1 MLTEKYITIII
12 KTNLNYEDIELK
24 QSQFIKNLSYI
35 IGSVDIDKLTA
46 CSHKNC
52 ISWVFTIPLTAAM
65 RLFQSERLK
74 ESGKKPESRT
84 VQDMNFFIDNFKIN
98 SINCARHPKEVFL
111 TTESVIEYFTKLKI
125 KLSDI

>member
-1 MLTEKYITIII
+1 MLNEKYITIII

-35 IGSVDIDKLTA
+35 IGSVDINKLTA
-46 CSHKNC
+46 CNHKNC

-65 RLFQSERLK
+65 RLFQSEHLK
-74 ESGKKPESRT
+74 NFGKKPESRT
-84 VQDMNFFIDNFKIN
+84 VHVMNFFIDNFKIN
-98 SINCARHPKEVFL
+98 FINCARHPKEVFL